1 MRHGSQGGGQGRR
14 PQRRDTDHTYDYT
27 ALLTYGHQ
35 GNRLVYSDTW
45 SGGVQ
50 VEERWYRYDL
60 EGRTDLVI
68 RRIETDEDAS
78 GNQWHRGTR
87 MYYNTSGQIW
97 NAGAREGREETT
109 VGFGQKAFHRS

>member
-1 MRHGSQGGGQGRR
+1 MPRARKGPTGNRTVKSDDQSGVV
-14 PQRRDTDHTYDYT
+14 TNYTYDYT
-27 ALLTYGHQ
+27 APLTYDSQ

-45 SGGVQ
+45 AGGVQ

-78 GNQWHRGTR
+78 GNQWYRGTR

-97 NAGAREGREETT
+97 NALSERWQVAGGRL
-109 VGFGQKAFHRS
+109 F